1 VHDKWNAAALASCP
15 NPRAGVGDG
24 AVSYVVEWVGAFIAP
39 MTVVFLL
46 VPGFVLIALTVVL
59 MLLAVVVVAL
69 AAAIVVTPYLVGNFL
84 RGRWRALPADRA
96 TPALPAALDRH
107 ARRT

>member
-1 VHDKWNAAALASCP
+1 
-15 NPRAGVGDG
+15 
-24 AVSYVVEWVGAFIAP
+24 VSYFAEWGGALIAP
-39 MTVVFLL
+39 AIVVFLL

-84 RGRWRALPADRA
+84 RGRWRAPTADRA